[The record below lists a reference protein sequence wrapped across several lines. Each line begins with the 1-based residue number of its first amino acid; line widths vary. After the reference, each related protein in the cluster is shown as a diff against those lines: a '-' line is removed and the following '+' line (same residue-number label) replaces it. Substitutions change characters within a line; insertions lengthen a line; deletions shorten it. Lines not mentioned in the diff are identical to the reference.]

1 MHNLREKGE
10 EVDCQL
16 YSRRICGS
24 SQGRRSSSQLL
35 LHPNYCSL
43 AEAQGCIYS
52 LAKDHNGCR
61 FLQRMF
67 DGATVEDVQ
76 LVFNETIKHVV
87 ELMMNPFGNYLMQK
101 LLDVCNEDQRMQIV
115 LALTEEPGELVR
127 ISLNAHG

>member
-67 DGATVEDVQ
+67 EDVALLLNDEILIFFSNWAFTIISPSFFRWGC
-76 LVFNETIKHVV
+76 LVV
-87 ELMMNPFGNYLMQK
+87 
-101 LLDVCNEDQRMQIV
+101 
-115 LALTEEPGELVR
+115 
-127 ISLNAHG
+127 